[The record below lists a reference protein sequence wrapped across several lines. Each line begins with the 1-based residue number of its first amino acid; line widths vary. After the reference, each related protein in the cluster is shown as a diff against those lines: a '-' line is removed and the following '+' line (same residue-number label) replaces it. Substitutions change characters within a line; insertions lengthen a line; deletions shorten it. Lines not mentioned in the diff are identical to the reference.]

1 MKISKRQLRRIVKEE
16 KQKLIKES
24 PANTLRELDQ
34 ISFQFEDEI
43 NARMSVIDRRWY
55 KNPEI
60 MEQIKTMLDELKAQ
74 MEEYS
79 RM

>member
-1 MKISKRQLRRIVKEE
+1 MKISKRQLKRIIKEE
-16 KQKLIKES
+16 KAKLLEES
-24 PANTLRELDQ
+24 PAKTLRELDQ

-43 NARMSVIDRRWY
+43 NARMSMIDRRWN

-60 MEQIKTMLDELKAQ
+60 MEQIVKMLDDLKAQ
-74 MEEYS
+74 MQEYS

>member
-60 MEQIKTMLDELKAQ
+60 MEQIVKMLDELKAQ
-74 MEEYS
+74 MQEYS